1 MKIGLFFGS
10 FNPIHNGHLMVASY
24 VANHSDLKQVW
35 LVVSPQNPL
44 KPQGSLLNEYDRLH
58 LAKLAIED
66 DMQLKVS
73 DIEFSL
79 PRPSYTIDT
88 LTYLQEKYPQHEFSV
103 IMGGDSF
110 QNLPKWKNFETLVKN
125 YQFIVYRREGF
136 DISNDYG
143 ARVLFLE
150 APLLQLSATLIR
162 NNRKDGITI
171 RYLVPDKVREEIEN
185 NNYFKEEG
193 AIAPDTK
200 KKQ

>member
-10 FNPIHNGHLMVASY
+10 FNPIHNGHLMVASF

-66 DMQLKVS
+66 DTQLKVS

-79 PRPSYTIDT
+79 PKPSYTIDT

-103 IMGGDSF
+103 IMGADSF
-110 QNLPKWKNFETLVKN
+110 QNLP
-125 YQFIVYRREGF
+125 
-136 DISNDYG
+136 
-143 ARVLFLE
+143 
-150 APLLQLSATLIR
+150 
-162 NNRKDGITI
+162 
-171 RYLVPDKVREEIEN
+171 
-185 NNYFKEEG
+185 
-193 AIAPDTK
+193 
-200 KKQ
+200 

>member
-10 FNPIHNGHLMVASY
+10 FNPIHNGHLIVASY
-24 VANHSDLKQVW
+24 VANHTDVKQVW

-44 KPQGSLLNEYDRLH
+44 KAQSTLLNEYDRLH
-58 LAKLAIED
+58 LARVAVED
-66 DMQLKVS
+66 DPQIKVS
-73 DIEFSL
+73 DIEFGL
-79 PRPSYTIDT
+79 PKPSYTIDT

-125 YQFIVYRREGF
+125 YHFIVYRRDGF
-136 DISNDYG
+136 DCTNDYG
-143 ARVLFLE
+143 AKITLLD

-162 NNRKDGITI
+162 NNRKHGITI

-185 NNYFKEEG
+185 NNYFK
-193 AIAPDTK
+193 D
-200 KKQ
+200 

>member
-66 DMQLKVS
+66 DAQLKVS

-79 PRPSYTIDT
+79 PKP
-88 LTYLQEKYPQHEFSV
+88 YLK
-103 IMGGDSF
+103 I
-110 QNLPKWKNFETLVKN
+110 
-125 YQFIVYRREGF
+125 
-136 DISNDYG
+136 
-143 ARVLFLE
+143 
-150 APLLQLSATLIR
+150 
-162 NNRKDGITI
+162 
-171 RYLVPDKVREEIEN
+171 
-185 NNYFKEEG
+185 
-193 AIAPDTK
+193 
-200 KKQ
+200 